1 MYCSD
6 ERIFFQL
13 QPYSRII
20 KVPVLK
26 LQVLHATLSKLLQS
40 EFGWGEVTVFYSLHK
55 HLSQSVCS
63 GFWKPLI

>member
-1 MYCSD
+1 M
-6 ERIFFQL
+6 
-13 QPYSRII
+13 
-20 KVPVLK
+20 LK

-63 GFWKPLI
+63 GFWKPLWSDSLFPYCLFWDWE